1 MHWIDGIENLRCA
14 NERDTLRAV
23 FSSLIVKFSNKISET
38 SEFTKPPTFPKGA
51 VGKWME
57 RKTQELLKNQLELAK
72 KISKTSPVKIWNDNI
87 LTLKGPEEKTIDC
100 TITSPPFP
108 GTYDYFELHELRMKW
123 LDFPTEQMT
132 SGEITNRSYTPKQ
145 WKQVFREFMLKLRR
159 WTTEEGVC
167 YLHLGDWLESGE
179 RVSGLE
185 FTKKY
190 PLDMEGLTKNSIIIA
205 HDQEKVI
212 EYGVTPFFSL
222 YQGELSNDSVNLLEQ
237 IINEGNEVFIF
248 KTPTTN
254 DEKETLQNL
263 IDNYGFVLKD
273 YSKTF
278 CKVDFS
284 QNNEKTDVDCMK

>member
-1 MHWIDGIENLRCA
+1 
-14 NERDTLRAV
+14 
-23 FSSLIVKFSNKISET
+23 
-38 SEFTKPPTFPKGA
+38 
-51 VGKWME
+51 
-57 RKTQELLKNQLELAK
+57 
-72 KISKTSPVKIWNDNI
+72 
-87 LTLKGPEEKTIDC
+87 
-100 TITSPPFP
+100 
-108 GTYDYFELHELRMKW
+108 
-123 LDFPTEQMT
+123 
-132 SGEITNRSYTPKQ
+132 
-145 WKQVFREFMLKLRR
+145 
-159 WTTEEGVC
+159 
-167 YLHLGDWLESGE
+167 
-179 RVSGLE
+179 
-185 FTKKY
+185 
-190 PLDMEGLTKNSIIIA
+190 MEGLTKNSIIIA

-263 IDNYGFVLKD
+263 IDNYGFVLKY